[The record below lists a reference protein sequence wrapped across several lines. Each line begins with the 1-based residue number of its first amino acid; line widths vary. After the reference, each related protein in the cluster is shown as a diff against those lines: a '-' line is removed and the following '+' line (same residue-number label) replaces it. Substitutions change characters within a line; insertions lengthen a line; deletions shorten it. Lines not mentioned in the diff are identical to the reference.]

1 MKQAGRPRTKPAPE
15 RREDLMNAAERVFLA
30 KGFESTTI
38 EEIAKGAGISKG
50 AFYLHFT
57 TKIEVAEALRERFVQ
72 HLLDEIK
79 QAVAMEPAADFR
91 ARLQTWARACAHGYL
106 IAAAAHKLAF
116 SAAPPPK
123 DGLTNNILIDDLRN
137 LLFAGQSAG
146 SWRVDDP
153 ALTAIFLFNA
163 LHGAIGMSALETDSF
178 AREALLS
185 ALAAHFLRAVSA
197 PE

>member
-1 MKQAGRPRTKPAPE
+1 MKQSGRPRTKPAAE
-15 RREDLMNAAERVFLA
+15 RREDIVNAAEGIFLS
-30 KGFESTTI
+30 KGFESASI

-50 AFYLHFT
+50 AFYLHFA
-57 TKIEVAEALRERFVQ
+57 TKIEVAEALRDRFIAR
-72 HLLDEIK
+72 LLFEIR
-79 QAVAMEPAADFR
+79 QAVEKEPATDHG

-106 IAAAAHKLAF
+106 VAAATHKLAF

-146 SWRVDDP
+146 CWKLDDA

-163 LHGAIGMSALETDSF
+163 LHGAIGMSALETDSS
-178 AREALLS
+178 ARGALLD
-185 ALAAHFLRAVSA
+185 ALAAHFMRVVGVRL
-197 PE
+197 

>member
-15 RREDLMNAAERVFLA
+15 RREDLMIAAERVFLA
-30 KGFESTTI
+30 KGFENATI

-57 TKIEVAEALRERFVQ
+57 TKIEVAEALRDRFVQ
-72 HLLDEIK
+72 RLLNEITK
-79 QAVAMEPAADFR
+79 AVEMEPEPDFR

-106 IAAAAHKLAF
+106 VAAAAHKLAF

-137 LLFAGQSAG
+137 LLSAGQSAG
-146 SWRVDDP
+146 CWRVEEP

-178 AREALLS
+178 ARVALLR
-185 ALAAHFLRAVSA
+185 ALAAHFLRTVEAKA
-197 PE
+197 